1 MSFANTIIYYLHQY
15 WIDIQDPR
23 TKPYPLVDVSP
34 WTMANIMFAY
44 YFIVTKIGPQLMKN
58 HEPFKLR
65 KIMFIYNVIM
75 VLVNGYFFKEAISR
89 IDYGRRIIDWQ
100 YPDRN
105 DFKPQTLEVF
115 IERKNH
121 LLENQRKISL
131 NIN

>member
-1 MSFANTIIYYLHQY
+1 
-15 WIDIQDPR
+15 
-23 TKPYPLVDVSP
+23 
-34 WTMANIMFAY
+34 
-44 YFIVTKIGPQLMKN
+44 
-58 HEPFKLR
+58 
-65 KIMFIYNVIM
+65 M

-115 IERKNH
+115 IERKNYF
-121 LLENQRKISL
+121 LKINEKISL